1 MNNSCYLITASEKS
15 DMFLHNAF
23 KICLIN
29 PPHSKKP
36 QIQLLFP
43 QEHGIITITRI
54 PVKLQKQAE
63 VRNVKH
69 KPLPIGVEDFKRLVD
84 NEYYFVDKTLMIKE
98 LLENKGTVNL
108 FTRPRRFGKTLNMSM
123 LQRFFEATEKSN
135 AYLFDGL
142 KIAAYPEYMA
152 YQGQYP
158 VISVSL
164 KSMKQASYTNA
175 FYMYKNLIAKEYEK
189 HKIILE
195 SNQILDSEKEVFQN
209 IMEQRADQNVYLNSI
224 RTLSDILAKYYEKNV
239 IILIDEYDVP
249 LENAY
254 HEGFYD
260 DMTNL
265 IRSCFE
271 SALKTNPSL
280 EFAVLTGCL
289 RVSRE
294 SIFTGLN
301 NLKTYSITKNKFSQY
316 FGFTQEEM
324 KGILQTFSLEQYAGT
339 IAKWYDGYRFGLTEI
354 YNPWSVLNCI
364 DSYLQNDMVA
374 CEPYW
379 SNTSSNRIVKRL
391 IEESNERTK
400 SMVEELINGTPIHT
414 QIFED
419 VTYGTIDVNQDYIW
433 SFLLFTGYLKIISCE
448 TVGDETYYDMVIP
461 NVEIKSI
468 YKNTIRSWFIDHI
481 NRDSRTDILES
492 VIHAD
497 AEKLEDLL
505 CTWLTNTISCFDEQE
520 NYYHGFVT
528 GLVSGFNGYMVVS
541 NRESGNGRFDLVVK
555 QRSRWHHAAILEFK
569 VVEKYNQ
576 MTKACED
583 ALRQI
588 EEKDYEA
595 SLRDEQY
602 ENIAKLGICFC
613 QKRCRVKSGGVDH
626 FEY

>member
-1 MNNSCYLITASEKS
+1 M
-15 DMFLHNAF
+15 
-23 KICLIN
+23 
-29 PPHSKKP
+29 
-36 QIQLLFP
+36 
-43 QEHGIITITRI
+43 
-54 PVKLQKQAE
+54 
-63 VRNVKH
+63 KH

-98 LLENKGTVNL
+98 LLENKETVNL

-158 VISVSL
+158 VISISL
-164 KSMKQASYTNA
+164 KSMKRASYQEA
-175 FYMYKNLIAKEYEK
+175 YFEYVKLLSDEFERHEIILQSDLVSEEDKLEFQKIKKRIAEPKEYNSAVK
-189 HKIILE
+189 LLSKCL
-195 SNQILDSEKEVFQN
+195 QK
-209 IMEQRADQNVYLNSI
+209 VYQ
-224 RTLSDILAKYYEKNV
+224 KNV

-324 KGILQTFSLEQYAGT
+324 KEILQAFSLEQYAGT

-448 TVGDETYYDMVIP
+448 TIGDETYYDMVIP

-468 YKNTIRSWFIDHI
+468 YKNTIRSWFIDHV

-528 GLVSGFNGYMVVS
+528 GLVSGFSGYMVVS

>member
-1 MNNSCYLITASEKS
+1 M
-15 DMFLHNAF
+15 
-23 KICLIN
+23 
-29 PPHSKKP
+29 
-36 QIQLLFP
+36 
-43 QEHGIITITRI
+43 
-54 PVKLQKQAE
+54 
-63 VRNVKH
+63 KH
-69 KPLPIGVEDFKRLVD
+69 KPLPIGIEDFKRLVD

-98 LLENKGTVNL
+98 LLENKETVNL

-135 AYLFDGL
+135 AYLFGDL

-158 VISVSL
+158 VISISL
-164 KSMKQASYTNA
+164 KSMKRASYQEA
-175 FYMYKNLIAKEYEK
+175 YFEYVKLLSDEFERHEIILQSDAVSEEDKLEFQKIKRRIAEPKEYNSAVK
-189 HKIILE
+189 LLSKCL
-195 SNQILDSEKEVFQN
+195 QK
-209 IMEQRADQNVYLNSI
+209 VYQ
-224 RTLSDILAKYYEKNV
+224 KNV

-316 FGFTQEEM
+316 FGFTREEM
-324 KGILQTFSLEQYAGT
+324 KEILQTFSLEQYAET

-492 VIHAD
+492 VILAD

-576 MTKACED
+576 MTKACEE

-626 FEY
+626 FDY

>member
-1 MNNSCYLITASEKS
+1 M
-15 DMFLHNAF
+15 
-23 KICLIN
+23 
-29 PPHSKKP
+29 
-36 QIQLLFP
+36 
-43 QEHGIITITRI
+43 
-54 PVKLQKQAE
+54 
-63 VRNVKH
+63 KH

-84 NEYYFVDKTLMIKE
+84 NEYYFIDKTLMIKE
-98 LLENKGTVNL
+98 LLENKETVNL

-158 VISVSL
+158 VISISL
-164 KSMKQASYTNA
+164 KSMKRASYQEA
-175 FYMYKNLIAKEYEK
+175 YFEYVKLLSDEFERHEIILQSDAVSEEDKLEFQKIKKRIAEPKEYNSAVK
-189 HKIILE
+189 LLSKCL
-195 SNQILDSEKEVFQN
+195 QK
-209 IMEQRADQNVYLNSI
+209 VYQ
-224 RTLSDILAKYYEKNV
+224 KNV

-294 SIFTGLN
+294 NIFTGLN

-316 FGFTQEEM
+316 FGFTQAEM
-324 KGILQTFSLEQYAGT
+324 QEILQTFSLEQYAGT

-448 TVGDETYYDMVIP
+448 TIGDETYYNMVIP

-468 YKNTIRSWFIDHI
+468 YKNTIRSWFIDHL

-626 FEY
+626 FDY

>member
-1 MNNSCYLITASEKS
+1 M
-15 DMFLHNAF
+15 
-23 KICLIN
+23 
-29 PPHSKKP
+29 
-36 QIQLLFP
+36 
-43 QEHGIITITRI
+43 
-54 PVKLQKQAE
+54 
-63 VRNVKH
+63 KH

-98 LLENKGTVNL
+98 LLENKETVNL

-158 VISVSL
+158 VISISL

-324 KGILQTFSLEQYAGT
+324 KEILQNFSLEQYAET

-400 SMVEELINGTPIHT
+400 STVEELINGTPIHT

-448 TVGDETYYDMVIP
+448 TIGDETYYDMVIP

-468 YKNTIRSWFIDHI
+468 YKNTIRSWFIDHL
-481 NRDSRTDILES
+481 NRDSRTEILES

-583 ALRQI
+583 ALKQI

>member
-1 MNNSCYLITASEKS
+1 M
-15 DMFLHNAF
+15 
-23 KICLIN
+23 
-29 PPHSKKP
+29 
-36 QIQLLFP
+36 
-43 QEHGIITITRI
+43 
-54 PVKLQKQAE
+54 
-63 VRNVKH
+63 KH

-84 NEYYFVDKTLMIKE
+84 NGYYFVDKTLMIKE
-98 LLENKGTVNL
+98 LLENKETVNL

-142 KIAAYPEYMA
+142 KIAAYPEYMV

-158 VISVSL
+158 VISISL
-164 KSMKQASYTNA
+164 KSMKRASYQEAYFEYVKLLSDEFERHETILQSDA
-175 FYMYKNLIAKEYEK
+175 VSEEDKLEFQKIKRRIAEPKEYNSAVK
-189 HKIILE
+189 LLSKCL
-195 SNQILDSEKEVFQN
+195 QK
-209 IMEQRADQNVYLNSI
+209 VYQ
-224 RTLSDILAKYYEKNV
+224 KNV

-324 KGILQTFSLEQYAGT
+324 KEILQAFSLEQYAGT
-339 IAKWYDGYRFGLTEI
+339 IANWYDGYRFGLTEI

-448 TVGDETYYDMVIP
+448 TIGDETYYDMVIP

-468 YKNTIRSWFIDHI
+468 YKNTIRSWFIDHV

-626 FEY
+626 FDY

>member
-1 MNNSCYLITASEKS
+1 M
-15 DMFLHNAF
+15 
-23 KICLIN
+23 
-29 PPHSKKP
+29 
-36 QIQLLFP
+36 
-43 QEHGIITITRI
+43 
-54 PVKLQKQAE
+54 
-63 VRNVKH
+63 KH

-84 NEYYFVDKTLMIKE
+84 NGYYFVDKTLMIKE
-98 LLENKGTVNL
+98 LLENKETVNL

-152 YQGQYP
+152 YQGKYP

-164 KSMKQASYTNA
+164 KSMKQASYTDA

-289 RVSRE
+289 RVSRK

-316 FGFTQEEM
+316 FGFTQAEM
-324 KGILQTFSLEQYAGT
+324 QEILQNFSLEQYAGT

-448 TVGDETYYDMVIP
+448 TFGDETYYDMVIP

-528 GLVSGFNGYMVVS
+528 GLVSGFSGYMVVS

-583 ALRQI
+583 ALKQI

>member
-1 MNNSCYLITASEKS
+1 M
-15 DMFLHNAF
+15 
-23 KICLIN
+23 
-29 PPHSKKP
+29 
-36 QIQLLFP
+36 
-43 QEHGIITITRI
+43 
-54 PVKLQKQAE
+54 
-63 VRNVKH
+63 KH

-84 NEYYFVDKTLMIKE
+84 NGYYFVDKTLMIKE
-98 LLENKGTVNL
+98 LLENKETVNL

-135 AYLFDGL
+135 AYLFDSL

-152 YQGQYP
+152 YQGKYP
-158 VISVSL
+158 VISISL
-164 KSMKQASYTNA
+164 KSMKQKNFTLA
-175 FYMYKNLIAKEYEK
+175 FETYKYLIKSEYSRHKDFIFSRNVLDEEEKARYLSFIQVDATETMYNQAIGFL
-189 HKIILE
+189 
-195 SNQILDSEKEVFQN
+195 SNCLKKAYQQ
-209 IMEQRADQNVYLNSI
+209 
-224 RTLSDILAKYYEKNV
+224 NV

-324 KGILQTFSLEQYAGT
+324 QEILQNFSLKQYAET

-414 QIFED
+414 QIFKD

-528 GLVSGFNGYMVVS
+528 GLVSGFSGYMVVS

-555 QRSRWHHAAILEFK
+555 QRSRWHHAAILEFT

>member
-1 MNNSCYLITASEKS
+1 M
-15 DMFLHNAF
+15 
-23 KICLIN
+23 
-29 PPHSKKP
+29 
-36 QIQLLFP
+36 
-43 QEHGIITITRI
+43 
-54 PVKLQKQAE
+54 
-63 VRNVKH
+63 KH

-84 NEYYFVDKTLMIKE
+84 NGYYFVDKTLMIKE
-98 LLENKGTVNL
+98 LLENKETVNL

-135 AYLFDGL
+135 AYLFDSL

-152 YQGQYP
+152 YQGKYP
-158 VISVSL
+158 VISISL
-164 KSMKQASYTNA
+164 KSMKRASYQEA
-175 FYMYKNLIAKEYEK
+175 YFEYVKLLSDEFERHEIILQSDAVSEEDKLEFQKIKKRIAEPKEYNSAVK
-189 HKIILE
+189 LLSKCL
-195 SNQILDSEKEVFQN
+195 QK
-209 IMEQRADQNVYLNSI
+209 VYQ
-224 RTLSDILAKYYEKNV
+224 KNV

-254 HEGFYD
+254 HEGFYN

-265 IRSCFE
+265 IRNCFE

-324 KGILQTFSLEQYAGT
+324 QEILQNFSLKQYAET

-414 QIFED
+414 QIFKD

-528 GLVSGFNGYMVVS
+528 GLVSGFSGYMVVS

>member
-1 MNNSCYLITASEKS
+1 M
-15 DMFLHNAF
+15 
-23 KICLIN
+23 
-29 PPHSKKP
+29 
-36 QIQLLFP
+36 
-43 QEHGIITITRI
+43 
-54 PVKLQKQAE
+54 
-63 VRNVKH
+63 KH
-69 KPLPIGVEDFKRLVD
+69 KPLPIGVEDFKRLVN

-98 LLENKGTVNL
+98 LLENKETVNL

-164 KSMKQASYTNA
+164 KSMKQASYTDA

-195 SNQILDSEKEVFQN
+195 SNQILESEKEIFRN

-316 FGFTQEEM
+316 FGFTQEEI
-324 KGILQTFSLEQYAGT
+324 KEILQTFSLEQYAGT

-448 TVGDETYYDMVIP
+448 TIGDETYYDMVIP

-468 YKNTIRSWFIDHI
+468 YKNTIRSWFIDHV

-505 CTWLTNTISCFDEQE
+505 CTWLTNTISFFDEQE

-583 ALRQI
+583 ALKQI

>member
-1 MNNSCYLITASEKS
+1 M
-15 DMFLHNAF
+15 
-23 KICLIN
+23 
-29 PPHSKKP
+29 
-36 QIQLLFP
+36 
-43 QEHGIITITRI
+43 
-54 PVKLQKQAE
+54 
-63 VRNVKH
+63 KH

-84 NEYYFVDKTLMIKE
+84 NEYYFIDKTLMIKE
-98 LLENKGTVNL
+98 LLENKETVNL

-158 VISVSL
+158 VISISL
-164 KSMKQASYTNA
+164 KSMKRASYQEA
-175 FYMYKNLIAKEYEK
+175 YFEYVKLLSDEFERHEIILQSDAVSEEDKLEFQKIKKRIAEPKEYNSAVK
-189 HKIILE
+189 LLSKCL
-195 SNQILDSEKEVFQN
+195 QK
-209 IMEQRADQNVYLNSI
+209 VYQ
-224 RTLSDILAKYYEKNV
+224 KNV

-324 KGILQTFSLEQYAGT
+324 QEILQNFSLEQYAEI

-481 NRDSRTDILES
+481 NRDSRTEILES

-626 FEY
+626 FDY

>member
-1 MNNSCYLITASEKS
+1 M
-15 DMFLHNAF
+15 
-23 KICLIN
+23 
-29 PPHSKKP
+29 
-36 QIQLLFP
+36 
-43 QEHGIITITRI
+43 
-54 PVKLQKQAE
+54 
-63 VRNVKH
+63 KH

-84 NEYYFVDKTLMIKE
+84 NGYYFVDKTLMIKE
-98 LLENKGTVNL
+98 LLENKETVNL

-158 VISVSL
+158 VISISL
-164 KSMKQASYTNA
+164 KSMKQASYTDA

-195 SNQILDSEKEVFQN
+195 SNKILDSEKEVFQN

-316 FGFTQEEM
+316 FGFTQAEM
-324 KGILQTFSLEQYAGT
+324 QEILQTFSLEQYAGT

-400 SMVEELINGTPIHT
+400 SMVEKLINGTPIHT

-468 YKNTIRSWFIDHI
+468 YKNTIRSWFIDHV

-528 GLVSGFNGYMVVS
+528 GLVSGFSGYMVVS

>member
-1 MNNSCYLITASEKS
+1 M
-15 DMFLHNAF
+15 
-23 KICLIN
+23 
-29 PPHSKKP
+29 
-36 QIQLLFP
+36 
-43 QEHGIITITRI
+43 
-54 PVKLQKQAE
+54 
-63 VRNVKH
+63 KH

-84 NEYYFVDKTLMIKE
+84 NEYYFIAKTLMIKE
-98 LLENKGTVNL
+98 LLENKETVNL

-158 VISVSL
+158 VISISL
-164 KSMKQASYTNA
+164 KSMKQKNFTLA
-175 FYMYKNLIAKEYEK
+175 FETYKYLIKSEYSRHKDFIFSKNVLDEEEKARYLSFIQVDATETMYNQAIGFL
-189 HKIILE
+189 
-195 SNQILDSEKEVFQN
+195 SNCLKKAYQQ
-209 IMEQRADQNVYLNSI
+209 
-224 RTLSDILAKYYEKNV
+224 NV

-324 KGILQTFSLEQYAGT
+324 QKILQTFSLEQYAGT

-583 ALRQI
+583 ALKQI

-613 QKRCRVKSGGVDH
+613 QKRCRVRSGGVDH

>member
-1 MNNSCYLITASEKS
+1 M
-15 DMFLHNAF
+15 
-23 KICLIN
+23 
-29 PPHSKKP
+29 
-36 QIQLLFP
+36 
-43 QEHGIITITRI
+43 
-54 PVKLQKQAE
+54 
-63 VRNVKH
+63 KH

-84 NEYYFVDKTLMIKE
+84 NGYYFVDKTLMIKE
-98 LLENKGTVNL
+98 LLENKETVNL

-142 KIAAYPEYMA
+142 KIAAYPEHMA
-152 YQGQYP
+152 YQGKYP
-158 VISVSL
+158 VISISL
-164 KSMKQASYTNA
+164 KSMKQKNFTLA
-175 FYMYKNLIAKEYEK
+175 FETYKYLIKSEYSRHKDFIFSRNVLDEEEKARYLSFIHVDATETMYNQAIGFL
-189 HKIILE
+189 
-195 SNQILDSEKEVFQN
+195 SNCLKKAYQQ
-209 IMEQRADQNVYLNSI
+209 
-224 RTLSDILAKYYEKNV
+224 NV

-324 KGILQTFSLEQYAGT
+324 QEILQTFSLEQYAGT

-448 TVGDETYYDMVIP
+448 TIGDETYYDMVIP

-528 GLVSGFNGYMVVS
+528 GLVSGFSGYMVVS

>member
-1 MNNSCYLITASEKS
+1 MPYQSPIFQKAANPVAFSAGTWYNNNNKNPGKITETSRGEK
-15 DMFLHNAF
+15 M
-23 KICLIN
+23 
-29 PPHSKKP
+29 
-36 QIQLLFP
+36 
-43 QEHGIITITRI
+43 
-54 PVKLQKQAE
+54 
-63 VRNVKH
+63 KH
-69 KPLPIGVEDFKRLVD
+69 KPLPIGIEDFKRLVD
-84 NEYYFVDKTLMIKE
+84 NGYYFVDKTLMIKE
-98 LLENKGTVNL
+98 LLENKESVNL

-158 VISVSL
+158 VISISL
-164 KSMKQASYTNA
+164 KSMKRASYQEA
-175 FYMYKNLIAKEYEK
+175 YFEYVKLLSDEFERHEIILQSDAVSEEDKLEFQKIKRRIAEPKEYNSAVK
-189 HKIILE
+189 LLSKCL
-195 SNQILDSEKEVFQN
+195 QK
-209 IMEQRADQNVYLNSI
+209 VYQ
-224 RTLSDILAKYYEKNV
+224 KNV

-448 TVGDETYYDMVIP
+448 TIGDETYYDMVIP

-569 VVEKYNQ
+569 IVEKYNQ

>member
-1 MNNSCYLITASEKS
+1 M
-15 DMFLHNAF
+15 
-23 KICLIN
+23 
-29 PPHSKKP
+29 
-36 QIQLLFP
+36 
-43 QEHGIITITRI
+43 
-54 PVKLQKQAE
+54 
-63 VRNVKH
+63 KH

-84 NEYYFVDKTLMIKE
+84 NGYYFIDKTLMIKE
-98 LLENKGTVNL
+98 LLENKETVNL

-158 VISVSL
+158 VISISL
-164 KSMKQASYTNA
+164 KSMKRASYQEA
-175 FYMYKNLIAKEYEK
+175 YFEYVKLLSDEFERHEIILQSDAVSEEDKLEFQKIKKRIAEPKEYNSAVK
-189 HKIILE
+189 LLSKCL
-195 SNQILDSEKEVFQN
+195 QK
-209 IMEQRADQNVYLNSI
+209 VYQ
-224 RTLSDILAKYYEKNV
+224 KNV

-316 FGFTQEEM
+316 FGFTQAEM
-324 KGILQTFSLEQYAGT
+324 QEILQNFSLEQYAGT

-492 VIHAD
+492 IIHAD

-613 QKRCRVKSGGVDH
+613 RKRCRVKSGGVDH
-626 FEY
+626 FDY

>member
-1 MNNSCYLITASEKS
+1 M
-15 DMFLHNAF
+15 
-23 KICLIN
+23 
-29 PPHSKKP
+29 
-36 QIQLLFP
+36 
-43 QEHGIITITRI
+43 
-54 PVKLQKQAE
+54 
-63 VRNVKH
+63 KH

-84 NEYYFVDKTLMIKE
+84 NEYYFIDKTLMIKE
-98 LLENKGTVNL
+98 LLENKETVNL

-158 VISVSL
+158 VISISL
-164 KSMKQASYTNA
+164 KSMKRASYQEA
-175 FYMYKNLIAKEYEK
+175 YFEYVKLLSDEFERHEIILQSDAVSEEDKLEFQKIKKRIAEPKEYNSAVK
-189 HKIILE
+189 LLSKCL
-195 SNQILDSEKEVFQN
+195 QK
-209 IMEQRADQNVYLNSI
+209 VYQ
-224 RTLSDILAKYYEKNV
+224 KNV

-316 FGFTQEEM
+316 FGFTQAEM
-324 KGILQTFSLEQYAGT
+324 QEILQTFSLEQYAGT

-583 ALRQI
+583 ALKQI

-613 QKRCRVKSGGVDH
+613 RKRCRVKSGGVDH
-626 FEY
+626 FDY

>member
-1 MNNSCYLITASEKS
+1 MPYQSPTFKKAANPVAFSAGTWYNNNNKNPGKITETSRGEN
-15 DMFLHNAF
+15 M
-23 KICLIN
+23 
-29 PPHSKKP
+29 
-36 QIQLLFP
+36 
-43 QEHGIITITRI
+43 
-54 PVKLQKQAE
+54 
-63 VRNVKH
+63 KH

-84 NEYYFVDKTLMIKE
+84 NGYYFVDKTLMIKE
-98 LLENKGTVNL
+98 LLENKETVNL

-123 LQRFFEATEKSN
+123 LQRFFEATGKSN

-142 KIAAYPEYMA
+142 KIATYPEYMA

-158 VISVSL
+158 VISISL
-164 KSMKQASYTNA
+164 KSMKQASYTDA

-195 SNQILDSEKEVFQN
+195 SNQILESEKEIFRN

-224 RTLSDILAKYYEKNV
+224 RTLSDILAKYYKKNV

-324 KGILQTFSLEQYAGT
+324 QEILQTFSLEQYAET

-481 NRDSRTDILES
+481 NRDNRTDILES

-528 GLVSGFNGYMVVS
+528 GLVSGFNCYMVVS